1 MSAEATGG
9 QKEKMEIPKK
19 KKLRLPHTLILIY
32 AMVVL
37 TVAATWIVR
46 GGEYQR
52 VERDGKLMPVSGS
65 FHTIERRPQGLGA
78 LFISPI
84 KGFVDAAQIIVFV
97 LLVGGAFAVIQ
108 KTGAVAA
115 FIHNLALRF
124 GRSGALR
131 ALLIPATMVI
141 FSLGGAVFGMCEETM
156 PFILIFVPL
165 ALSLGYDTITGVAI
179 PFVGAAAGFAGA
191 FFNPFTVGIAQGIA
205 KLPLYSGVGFRLIIW
220 AGGTALAVTFVMR
233 YAARVRRDPRS
244 SPVFEED
251 EERRRTLDLDK
262 IGREKVEV
270 TVRHK
275 LVLILFLLGMAL
287 LVFGILK
294 YKWYI
299 NEIAGL
305 FLALGILSGIVGRLS
320 GEDTARSFIEGAKDM
335 VNAALIIGCARAI
348 LVVATDGKI
357 MDTMLHGMETA
368 IARFHPVLSAQLM
381 FFSQCVINF
390 FVHSGTAQAALTMP
404 IMAPLGD
411 LVGITRQTSVFAFQL
426 AEYINPILPT
436 SGVTMGVL
444 GLARLRWDK
453 WARWFLPLMLGWVVW
468 GLLAL
473 VPAVL
478 LRWGPF

>member
-1 MSAEATGG
+1 MT
-9 QKEKMEIPKK
+9 KEKR
-19 KKLRLPHTLILIY
+19 KLRLPHTLVLIY

-37 TVAATWIVR
+37 MTVATWIVP

-52 VERDGKLMPVSGS
+52 IEKDGKLMPVSGS
-65 FHTIERRPQGLGA
+65 FHAVAPKPQGLGA

-84 KGFVDAAQIIVFV
+84 KGFVDAAQIIIFV
-97 LLVGGAFAVIQ
+97 LLVGGTFAVIQ

-124 GRSGALR
+124 GRSGTLR
-131 ALLIPATMVI
+131 
-141 FSLGGAVFGMCEETM
+141 M

-205 KLPLYSGVGFRLIIW
+205 KLPLYSGMGFRLVIW
-220 AGGTALAVTFVMR
+220 AGGTAMAIAFVMR
-233 YAARVRRDPRS
+233 YAAKVRRDPRS

-251 EERRRTLDLDK
+251 EIKRRAFDLDK
-262 IGREKVEV
+262 VGEERVAV

-275 LVLILFLLGMAL
+275 LVLGLFLLGMAL
-287 LVFGILK
+287 LVFGIMK
-294 YKWYI
+294 FKWYI

-305 FLALGILSGIVGRLS
+305 FLALGILSGIVGRLG
-320 GEDTARSFIEGAKDM
+320 GEETARGFVEGAKDM
-335 VNAALIIGCARAI
+335 INTALIIGCARAL
-348 LVVATDGKI
+348 LVVATEGKI
-357 MDTMLHGMETA
+357 MDTMLHGMESA
-368 IARFHPVLSAQLM
+368 IARFHPVFSAQLM
-381 FFSQCVINF
+381 FLSQCVINF

-444 GLARLRWDK
+444 GLAGLRWEK
-453 WARWFLPLMLGWVVW
+453 WARWFLPLMLIWVVF

-478 LRWGPF
+478 LRYGPF

>member
-1 MSAEATGG
+1 MENM
-9 QKEKMEIPKK
+9 EKKQTRGMKK
-19 KKLRLPHTLILIY
+19 IRLPHTLILIY

-37 TVAATWIVR
+37 MVVATWIVP
-46 GGEYQR
+46 GGEYTR
-52 VERDGKLMPVSGS
+52 IEKDGKLMPVSGS
-65 FHTIERRPQGLGA
+65 FHTVVRQPQGLGA
-78 LFISPI
+78 LVISPI
-84 KGFVDAAQIIVFV
+84 KGFVEAAQIIVFV
-97 LLVGGAFAVIQ
+97 LIVGGAFAVIQ

-124 GRSGALR
+124 GRSRTLR
-131 ALLIPATMVI
+131 ALLIPVTMVI
-141 FSLGGAVFGMCEETM
+141 FSMGGAVFGMCEETM

-205 KLPLYSGVGFRLIIW
+205 KLPLYSGVGFRLVIW
-220 AGGTALAVTFVMR
+220 AVGTAMAVAFVMR
-233 YAARVRRDPRS
+233 YAGRIRRNPRL

-262 IGREKVEV
+262 VGREKVEV
-270 TVRHK
+270 TLHHK
-275 LVLILFLLGMAL
+275 LVLVLFLLGMVL
-287 LVFGILK
+287 LVFGILR

-305 FLALGILSGIVGRLS
+305 FLALGILSGILGRLS
-320 GEDTARSFIEGAKDM
+320 GEEAARSFIEGAKDM
-335 VNAALIIGCARAI
+335 INAALIIGCARAI
-348 LVVATDGKI
+348 LVVATEGKI
-357 MDTMLHGMETA
+357 MDTMLHGMETS
-368 IARFHPVLSAQLM
+368 IARFHPVISAQLM
-381 FFSQCVINF
+381 FGSQCVINF

-453 WARWFLPLMLGWVVW
+453 WARWFLPLMVGWVVF

-478 LRWGPF
+478 WRWGPF